1 MMFDDYLLL
10 FILRVFWQ
18 NHVDGNANIVL
29 SFWKAVRLTKD
40 NILGRFVS
48 IIMIQIFIRPI
59 AKLRHVRLLLLEFR
73 RQSGNMSFLGHVQ
86 EGVASEKWSQ
96 WSYLRAV
103 DIVASSSGEGLMTS
117 EACDDFFV
125 VTENGLWPSST
136 PTPLRFA
143 VVCYIFPSVFL
154 DRRNARIV
162 VNR

>member
-1 MMFDDYLLL
+1 MIMMAVVMMFDDYLWL

-103 DIVASSSGEGLMTS
+103 DIVASSSGKDWWQAKLVMIFCGNWEWPLTHLHPHAAS
-117 EACDDFFV
+117 FCSSLLHFF
-125 VTENGLWPSST
+125 
-136 PTPLRFA
+136 
-143 VVCYIFPSVFL
+143 
-154 DRRNARIV
+154 
-162 VNR
+162 

>member
-1 MMFDDYLLL
+1 MMLDDYLWL

-96 WSYLRAV
+96 WSYFRAV
-103 DIVASSSGEGLMTS
+103 DGRI
-117 EACDDFFV
+117 DDKRSLWWFFV

-143 VVCYIFPSVFL
+143 VVCWIFFQVFF
-154 DRRNARIV
+154 RSEKWTNCCKNIYV
-162 VNR
+162 Y

>member
-1 MMFDDYLLL
+1 MMFDDYLWL

-73 RQSGNMSFLGHVQ
+73 RQSGNMSFLGSRARGSCFRKVITVIIFQSSWRKDWWQAKLVMIFCGNWEWPLTQLHPHAASFCSSLLHFFKVFFFR
-86 EGVASEKWSQ
+86 SEKCTNCCKNI
-96 WSYLRAV
+96 YV
-103 DIVASSSGEGLMTS
+103 
-117 EACDDFFV
+117 
-125 VTENGLWPSST
+125 
-136 PTPLRFA
+136 
-143 VVCYIFPSVFL
+143 Y
-154 DRRNARIV
+154 
-162 VNR
+162 